1 MKNTLIISYDFFR
14 KVLSLAEYLELSSR
28 SLISLIS
35 KLEEN
40 EVYEKDSIKNLNGE
54 LSSLHS
60 RAQKIKEGL
69 VYAAVHQDEVL
80 NNDEPF
86 LNSFKKLSEDLKK
99 IHTICEEI
107 SEPNY
112 YINAEGKL
120 TK

>member
-14 KVLSLAEYLELSSR
+14 KVLSLAEYLEQSSK

-40 EVYEKDSIKNLNGE
+40 EAYEKDSIKNLNGE

-69 VYAAVHQDEVL
+69 VYAAVHQEEVL

-86 LNSFKKLSEDLKK
+86 KKSLKKMSEDFKK
-99 IHTICEEI
+99 IHEICEEF
-107 SEPNY
+107 SGPNY
-112 YINAEGKL
+112 YINEDGKL
-120 TK
+120 KK

>member
-14 KVLSLAEYLELSSR
+14 KVLSLAEYLEQSSK

-40 EVYEKDSIKNLNGE
+40 DAHEKDSIINLSEE

-60 RAQKIKEGL
+60 RSQKIKEEL
-69 VYAAVHQDEVL
+69 IHAAVHQEEVL

-86 LNSFKKLSEDLKK
+86 LNSFKKLSADLKK

-112 YINAEGKL
+112 YINTEGKL